1 MKTIKIQDL
10 AIDNTVEADLDSF
23 IQDLSEGELN
33 LQGGKKRHPATP
45 TVISD
50 IPFTPP
56 DISTLDLSNILLGF
70 APYSIF

>member
-1 MKTIKIQDL
+1 MATIKVQDL
-10 AIDNTVEADLDSF
+10 AIDNAVEADLHSF
-23 IQDLSEGELN
+23 IRDLSKDELN
-33 LQGGKKRHPATP
+33 LQGGKKRQPATP

>member
-1 MKTIKIQDL
+1 MANIRIEDLGQYTINDSESFVRDL
-10 AIDNTVEADLDSF
+10 TEA
-23 IQDLSEGELN
+23 ELV
-33 LQGGKKRHPATP
+33 LQGGKKRPTFTP

>member
-1 MKTIKIQDL
+1 MATIKVKDL
-10 AIDNTVEADLDSF
+10 IINSNVEVNLDSF
-23 IQDLSEGELN
+23 IRDVSESELD
-33 LQGGKKRHPATP
+33 LQGGKKRPTFTP